1 MLVEIAKIFGL
12 GVVAAINPLVFT
24 MTLMFLGKPERP
36 RTRVAAFLLGGL
48 GIGLV
53 VAVSGFFLG
62 QATLDKAVPERIAL
76 IIDII
81 IGAVFIV
88 LGVRAWLT
96 SEPRFKV
103 SDEAPRNLWRRLII
117 VGVLANLITFDDLIV
132 VFAATRITGSLEA
145 PGLDKVVLFVITL
158 LFFLAPIYLPLLL
171 TIIFPRAAKNVLPRI
186 NVFLEKYGQKLIA
199 VIFLLMGI
207 IFLYDGIKILFN

>member
-24 MTLMFLGKPERP
+24 MTLVFLGKPERP
-36 RTRVAAFLLGGL
+36 RTRTAAFLLGGL
-48 GIGLV
+48 GLGLV
-53 VAVSGFFLG
+53 VSGVGFFLG
-62 QATLDKAVPERIAL
+62 QATLDKVVPEL
-76 IIDII
+76 ITLLIDII

-88 LGVRAWLT
+88 LGVRAWFAA
-96 SEPRFKV
+96 EPRFKI
-103 SDEAPRNLWRRLII
+103 SDEAPQHLWRRLIV
-117 VGVLANLITFDDLIV
+117 VGILVNLITFDDLIV
-132 VFAATRITGSLEA
+132 VFAAARITGSLEA

-171 TIIFPRAAKNVLPRI
+171 TIIFPRASKNVLPRI
-186 NVFLEKYGQKLIA
+186 NVFLEKFGQKLIA

-207 IFLYDGIKILFN
+207 IFIYDGIKVLLS